1 MEKRKFLVHALQYQ
15 EGEEYNRVKE
25 IILNSEEK
33 ANAETF
39 KSKLDYVGYDGTK
52 FDHIILSWSLIEE

>member
-1 MEKRKFLVHALQYQ
+1 MKKRKFLVYALQYQ
-15 EGEEYNRVKE
+15 DGEEYNRIKE
-25 IILNSEEK
+25 IILNSKEK

-52 FDHIILSWSLIEE
+52 FDHTILSWSLIEE

>member
-1 MEKRKFLVHALQYQ
+1 MHAIQYQ
-15 EGEEYNRVKE
+15 DGEEYNRIKE

-52 FDHIILSWSLIEE
+52 FTHTILSWSKIEE